1 MLGVLVTRVVF
12 LLMEATPI
20 LMVMGSKVR
29 SDEISCF
36 HQISQGDWVYNKNI
50 VCIYVCCSSLPHSLL
65 SPTHIHGYE
74 KANEH
79 VPFCVQVM
87 YLKIVEQPTF
97 SKPLYLTSFP

>member
-12 LLMEATPI
+12 LLVESAPI
-20 LMVMGSKVR
+20 LMVMGSKAG

-36 HQISQGDWVYNKNI
+36 IKSHKEIGYIIKILCASM
-50 VCIYVCCSSLPHSLL
+50 YVLHTYLFQSLPHSLL
-65 SPTHIHGYE
+65 SPTHIHEYE

-87 YLKIVEQPTF
+87 YLKIV
-97 SKPLYLTSFP
+97 